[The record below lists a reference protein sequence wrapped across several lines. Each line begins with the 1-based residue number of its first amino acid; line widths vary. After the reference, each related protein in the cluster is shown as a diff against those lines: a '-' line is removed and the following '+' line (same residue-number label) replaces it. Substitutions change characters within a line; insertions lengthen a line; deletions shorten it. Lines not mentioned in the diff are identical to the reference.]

1 MGGIPYLGRVVCT
14 LGEKIFLK
22 PGAGVPGYGR
32 WIGIV
37 EPMIRQGVRD
47 EARGMRKNHP
57 DRDRVIRIIRV
68 SESKG
73 EIQVD
78 VVIQVKQSLFIELHE
93 GGASDGLGDGG
104 DDVDGLGSRWF
115 VCFDVGESVSFLP
128 DDRGI
133 VDDAGGHAWVMA
145 DVQ

>member
-1 MGGIPYLGRVVCT
+1 MG
-14 LGEKIFLK
+14 E
-22 PGAGVPGYGR
+22 
-32 WIGIV
+32 
-37 EPMIRQGVRD
+37 D
-47 EARGMRKNHP
+47 HP

-93 GGASDGLGDGG
+93 GGAGDGLCDGG
-104 DDVDGLGSRWF
+104 DDVDGLGGRWF
-115 VCFDVGESVSFLP
+115 VCFDVGESVSFFP
-128 DDRGI
+128 DERGI